1 MVVLGAVR
9 RAILRRTTGGSV
21 NADPGLGDGEE
32 RGRGGGASRLWLQPR
47 REGAR
52 AERTAVLFATRDGT
66 RTGGAVLP
74 YFKGLFFDVV

>member
-32 RGRGGGASRLWLQPR
+32 RGRGWGVSAVAAAAQGGRSGGADGRSVCYTGRDAHGWCCF
-47 REGAR
+47 
-52 AERTAVLFATRDGT
+52 AVF
-66 RTGGAVLP
+66 
-74 YFKGLFFDVV
+74 